1 VEIAEKTEAPAV
13 AGEQIEAYERDGV
26 VCLCGVFAPRWLDL
40 LAAGVERNLREPGPY
55 AKRYTP
61 EGAPGLFFGDY
72 CNWRRIPEYR
82 EFLHHSPAAAIAG
95 RLMRSRKVNLFHEHV
110 LVKEPGTLEP
120 TPWHHD
126 QPYWTVDGQ
135 QVCSLW
141 LPLDPVPRAAC
152 PEFVRGSHLWGEWYT
167 PRRFVDS
174 GDHPAEDSSFRPV
187 PDVEADRA
195 AYDLLSWDLQPGDCL
210 VFHALTLHG
219 APGNRLA
226 HRRRAVASRW
236 TGDDAV
242 YVLRPGFT
250 SPPPQEGAPPPGS
263 PMDSEA
269 FPVVWR
275 LDAGAEARR

>member
-1 VEIAEKTEAPAV
+1 MTAELWGISAASIDE
-13 AGEQIEAYERDGV
+13 YERDGV
-26 VCLCGVFAPRWLDL
+26 VCLRDVFEPEWLDL
-40 LAAGVERNLREPGPY
+40 LARGVERNMAEPGPF

-61 EGAPGLFFGDY
+61 PGAPGLFFGDY

-82 EFLHHSPAAAIAG
+82 EFLLHSPSGPIAA
-95 RLMRSRKVNLFHEHV
+95 RLMRSHKVNLFHEHV

-126 QPYWTVDGQ
+126 QPYWTVDGW

-141 LPLDPVPRAAC
+141 LSLDPVPRETC
-152 PEFVRGSHLWGEWYT
+152 VEFVCGSHRWGHWYT

-174 GDHPAEDSSFRPV
+174 GDHPAADPDFRPV
-187 PDVEADRA
+187 PDVEANRGDYRIA
-195 AYDLLSWDLQPGDCL
+195 GWDLEPGDC
-210 VFHALTLHG
+210 VAFHALTLHG
-219 APGNRLA
+219 APGNRLP

-242 YVLRPGFT
+242 YVLRPGFM
-250 SPPPQEGAPPPGS
+250 SPPPPDDAPPTGG
-263 PMDSEA
+263 PMDSDV

-275 LDAGAEARR
+275 HSQESGAPANV